1 MKERV
6 AIWMGNFENEEEL
19 LKYTN
24 IEYDS
29 EGNSIPSEFEKEF
42 SLGYYDRDLVEKK
55 FSNELVTIEQLLEDF
70 SYSQTFEIAD
80 LEIKKSYNSVLL
92 IYDYEETLKNMQSQE
107 DRKMDFIKQINY
119 EKIVATRW

>member
-19 LKYTN
+19 FKYTN